1 MEKILRSRELGLKSV
16 TPGTFWLLPNPEN
29 GPVWPEPCRSEKSL
43 AISVM
48 YEINMRDFGTCDL
61 GNTSYNWNWIACW
74 LLSIINLLIFFG
86 CYSRYLKW
94 KIGLREMRWDIKESS
109 KLA

>member
-74 LLSIINLLIFFG
+74 LLSIINLLIFFW
-86 CYSRYLKW
+86 LLFQ
-94 KIGLREMRWDIKESS
+94 IPEMENRVERDEMGHQGV
-109 KLA
+109 L